1 MAFKKPTLLL
11 KDEVVKVLVAE
22 VNAFL
27 GAEMGNKITAYNGS
41 GLLNNLVDRLNR
53 IEPVVLP
60 DAACEAAGKLA
71 DEMNAAGEAPAA

>member
-1 MAFKKPTLLL
+1 MAFKPPTMLL
-11 KDEVVKVLVAE
+11 KEEVNKVLVAE

-27 GAEMGNKITAYNGS
+27 GAEMGNKLTVYNGS

-60 DAACEAAGKLA
+60 DVACEAAGKLA
-71 DEMNAAGEAPAA
+71 EEMNK